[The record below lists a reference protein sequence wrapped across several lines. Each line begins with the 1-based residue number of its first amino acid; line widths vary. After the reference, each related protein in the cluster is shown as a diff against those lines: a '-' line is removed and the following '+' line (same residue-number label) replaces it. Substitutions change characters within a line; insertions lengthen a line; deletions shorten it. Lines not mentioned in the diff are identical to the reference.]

1 LISAEKITRKKV
13 TLISSVCIYEDEDF
27 YDKHE
32 SFSKKTGQGER
43 REVGVGI
50 GGDLL
55 IYDFHIQKNR
65 SLKL

>member
-1 LISAEKITRKKV
+1 MKSRIFMINMNPFQKKM
-13 TLISSVCIYEDEDF
+13 
-27 YDKHE
+27 
-32 SFSKKTGQGER
+32 GQEER